1 MNVLFSPWHWFVK
14 YLAIYP
20 YPELFGKSDEKCI
33 PDDQLPHH
41 KTWTCI
47 ITIDKRS
54 TFHKAIGR
62 MWHCFFCGISRINL
76 SLNQLED
83 LHTLLNPDASGVQ
96 LQEWVGEDLGVHT
109 NPLHQTFLHLGKF
122 NKNNSLHFTSWQN
135 FMLQEKIPAP
145 CAWLLCLALLF
156 VLVLSLSH
164 EKGCLHEWI
173 YNRYKVFL
181 YLGKLCAYWCNIAM
195 RNSN

>member
-1 MNVLFSPWHWFVK
+1 MRLVFNF
-14 YLAIYP
+14 
-20 YPELFGKSDEKCI
+20 
-33 PDDQLPHH
+33 
-41 KTWTCI
+41 
-47 ITIDKRS
+47 R
-54 TFHKAIGR
+54 
-62 MWHCFFCGISRINL
+62 
-76 SLNQLED
+76 
-83 LHTLLNPDASGVQ
+83 
-96 LQEWVGEDLGVHT
+96 EWVGEDLGVHT
-109 NPLHQTFLHLGKF
+109 NLLHQTFLHLGKF

-173 YNRYKVFL
+173 YNRYKVLL

-195 RNSN
+195 RNSNYTRWQFILMTKKHFKGQHVFCVGWDSAIGTLRFLWMSFLS